1 MNLITLLI
9 LEILFLLVG
18 FIFGFSL
25 CAVLT
30 INRKEKINENYRN
43 ELR

>member
-30 INRKEKINENYRN
+30 INRKERKNDGR
-43 ELR
+43 